1 MWTRQHPRES
11 QNGHVPGKP
20 GLLGPTVRH
29 CFPVPRSPEDF
40 SLSGFMFQFYLDLTW
55 DTVSQGRRNRGN
67 GIQWLQSR
75 STNTPATRG
84 ALHHCL
90 MPSTEATPPSSSPR
104 PLRST
109 QAQASSWAPT
119 AFGGRA
125 QDGVLSSRSG
135 LEELEKWHPAG
146 LWNCRR

>member
-1 MWTRQHPRES
+1 M
-11 QNGHVPGKP
+11 PGKP
-20 GLLGPTVRH
+20 GLLRPRVRH
-29 CFPVPRSPEDF
+29 CFPIPRSPEDF

-67 GIQWLQSR
+67 GIQRRQSR
-75 STNTPATRG
+75 STNPAATRG

-90 MPSTEATPPSSSPR
+90 TPSTEATPPSSSPR

-109 QAQASSWAPT
+109 AGRRHPPGRTT

-125 QDGVLSSRSG
+125 QDGVLSSRPALRSWKIG
-135 LEELEKWHPAG
+135 TLPGCGTSQMLES
-146 LWNCRR
+146 